1 MNVLIMYSCS
11 IAVSW
16 AQSFDFFR
24 FFSCDHLVDNL
35 SLLIY
40 FFLYPYLY
48 CAMCILFINGVLSS
62 NLIIKQEKGREQG
75 GEDAHGVDGAQEVS
89 QLQVGGFLWCD

>member
-62 NLIIKQEKGREQG
+62 NLIIKQEKEREQRRG
-75 GEDAHGVDGAQEVS
+75 RCPRCGWHSRSLSTASRRILVV
-89 QLQVGGFLWCD
+89 